1 MKLGYCNILL
11 TSLSLS
17 SINTATKSIER
28 AVRFILL
35 IHKAQCVFPFLK
47 ALLVFLSQSRAKAK
61 VVIRNY
67 RALNSQASHCSSH
80 LTPCST
86 RIAPSIP
93 AEVTGFAPPRTR
105 QCFDLSTNMLLS
117 VRNDFHQITTWL
129 ETSPPSH
136 LLKILLYQ

>member
-35 IHKAQCVFPFLK
+35 RHKAQCVFPFLK

-61 VVIRNY
+61 VLIRNY
-67 RALNSQASHCSSH
+67 RALKRQASHCSSH
-80 LTPCST
+80 LTPCPSP
-86 RIAPSIP
+86 IAPSIP
-93 AEVTGFAPPRTR
+93 ATVTGFALPRTL
-105 QCFDLSTNMLLS
+105 QCFDLSTNMLFS

-136 LLKILLYQ
+136 LFKILLYQ